1 MKVIVCLDD
10 KRGMLF
16 NERRQSRDRVLNAD
30 VAKMTEGCRLL
41 VAPYSKMLFEDI
53 CPTLVCDEGFLDIAE
68 DEDFCFVENRALSIY
83 VDKIEQVVIYW
94 WNRRY
99 PTDLFFDL
107 DLEEYGFKRIFVTEF
122 EGSSH
127 EKITKEIFAR

>member
-10 KRGMLF
+10 KRGMFF

-30 VAKMTEGCRLL
+30 VVKMTEGSRLL
-41 VAPYSKMLFEDI
+41 ADPYSRILFEDI
-53 CPTLVCDEGFLDIAE
+53 CPTLVCDGNFLEIAE
-68 DEDFCFVENRALSIY
+68 TEDYCFVENRALSNCADRI
-83 VDKIEQVVIYW
+83 DEIIIYW

-99 PTDLFFDL
+99 PTDVFFDIDPESL
-107 DLEEYGFKRIFVTEF
+107 GFRRVSMTEF

>member
-30 VAKMTEGCRLL
+30 VVKMTEGTKLL

-53 CPTLVCDEGFLDIAE
+53 CASLICDEGFLDLAKNG
-68 DEDFCFVENRALSIY
+68 DFCFVENRALSGY
-83 VDKIEQVVIYW
+83 VDKIEEVVIYW

-99 PTDLFFDL
+99 PTDMFFDL
-107 DLEEYGFKRIFVTEF
+107 DLEKLGFRRVSMTEF